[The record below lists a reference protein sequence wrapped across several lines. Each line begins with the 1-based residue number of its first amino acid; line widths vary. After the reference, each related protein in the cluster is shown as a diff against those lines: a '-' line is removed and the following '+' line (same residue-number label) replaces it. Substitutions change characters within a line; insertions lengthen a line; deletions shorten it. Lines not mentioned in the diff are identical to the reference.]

1 MKFVVTGGAGFIGS
15 NIVKLLVSKGHS
27 VDVIDNLH
35 TGKKENLDTVFDDI
49 NFHQIDIRNKEELH
63 RIMKDCDGIF
73 HQAALTVVPESFE
86 IPQEYF
92 QVNVEGTKNIF
103 EIAKNEK
110 LRVVYASS
118 SSIYGNVNKTPI
130 TESFE
135 KNPINPYGKTKL
147 ECEFLA
153 QKFASK
159 GSKIIGLRYFNVF
172 GIGQTGTYAGVITKF
187 MDSLSKE
194 ESPTIYGDGSQLR
207 SVLYVKDAIDALILA
222 SCSEFTGA
230 VWFAANE
237 NSISVNELASSI
249 VAACGSGEIVN
260 VKWPD
265 DRKRIDVG
273 DIVIDCSKISG
284 DLDWNPKVSL
294 EDGLRNTVKYWES
307 VTQ

>member
-194 ESPTIYGDGSQLR
+194 ESPTIYGDGSQVR
-207 SVLYVKDAIDALILA
+207 DFVYVSDVANANFVAMMSKI
-222 SCSEFTGA
+222 EFGFFNVGTGK
-230 VWFAANE
+230 VV
-237 NSISVNELASSI
+237 SIKELAELMIKLYKLELTPKYSK
-249 VAACGSGEIVN
+249 AL
-260 VKWPD
+260 P
-265 DRKRIDVG
+265 G
-273 DIVIDCSKISG
+273 DIKQSQADTKQMK
-284 DLDWNPKVSL
+284 DLIGWKSETEL
-294 EDGLRNTVKYWES
+294 EGGLKNMITFC
-307 VTQ
+307 TN